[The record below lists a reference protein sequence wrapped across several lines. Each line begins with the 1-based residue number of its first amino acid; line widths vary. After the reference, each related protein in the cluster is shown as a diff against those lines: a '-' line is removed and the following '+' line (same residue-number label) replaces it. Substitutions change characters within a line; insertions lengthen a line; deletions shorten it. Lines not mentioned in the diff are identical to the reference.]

1 MGHRDSPAQ
10 LGRHRE
16 VSGAGGGVALAA
28 AQNRTTPGPI
38 APVKSS
44 GPIVSSVKSPGA
56 IVSPVKSPGAW
67 LLLLLVRFYMIL
79 LSPFFGGT
87 CKFHP
92 SCSNYAYEAI
102 ALHGAR
108 RGLVLALKRL
118 LRCRPFTKGGFDPV
132 PEVVSILPEG
142 AGSPIQMSTGGSPSE
157 ACISARTL
165 LPHRKS
171 EPAQ

>member
-16 VSGAGGGVALAA
+16 VSGAGGGIALAA
-28 AQNRTTPGPI
+28 SPI
-38 APVKSS
+38 A
-44 GPIVSSVKSPGA
+44 SSVRSSRA
-56 IVSPVKSPGAW
+56 IVW
-67 LLLLLVRFYMIL
+67 LLLLLLRFYMLL
-79 LSPFFGGT
+79 LSPFFGGA

-108 RGLVLALKRL
+108 RGVLLALKRL

-132 PEVVSILPEG
+132 PDVIASLPEG
-142 AGSPIQMSTGGSPSE
+142 ARSPIQSAQLSAAGSPSE

-165 LPHRKS
+165 LPHRKT

>member
-16 VSGAGGGVALAA
+16 VPGAGGGTALAA
-28 AQNRTTPGPI
+28 ARNAT
-38 APVKSS
+38 
-44 GPIVSSVKSPGA
+44 PGA
-56 IVSPVKSPGAW
+56 IVPSVKSPGAW
-67 LLLLLVRFYMIL
+67 LLLLLLRFYMAL
-79 LSPFFGGT
+79 LSPFFGGA

-108 RGLVLALKRL
+108 RGVLLALKRL
-118 LRCRPFTKGGFDPV
+118 LRCRPFTRGGFDPV
-132 PEVVSILPEG
+132 PDVFSSLPEG
-142 AGSPIQMSTGGSPSE
+142 ATSPVQSAQLSAAASPSE